1 MSGGLISAPGT
12 SRYFAGL
19 QNLVAPDFTLEIGA
33 LHSHPAIGESRV
45 PPHGSGIRSMND
57 YVLYHLPT
65 TPMDILSFW
74 FSDKSRPKWFAKE
87 PSFDAVVSA
96 RYGAVL

>member
-1 MSGGLISAPGT
+1 MR
-12 SRYFAGL
+12 SRRRPSCFRPMFQTIDRARSHSR
-19 QNLVAPDFTLEIGA
+19 DRGA